1 VEVAT
6 LLAPPEAGV
15 VLGRLTKDMAAAPE
29 TAAVVVAVVLELPVT
44 THQVMLAVA
53 AALVSNHLLPVLQQS
68 EQAAV
73 EAVGSM
79 LPVALEAKGEAVLVV
94 LALQAQQGQ
103 LIQAA
108 VVGAPAMLAAL
119 QVVVGDQA

>member
-1 VEVAT
+1 
-6 LLAPPEAGV
+6 
-15 VLGRLTKDMAAAPE
+15 MAAAPE